1 MNLNT
6 MLKLSKALKVT
17 AKTARLLHI
26 AVVAFA
32 TYKAV
37 RLACTMFDGNEI
49 KNILG

>member
-17 AKTARLLHI
+17 AKTARLLQI

-37 RLACTMFDGNEI
+37 RLACTMVDGKDI

>member
-6 MLKLSKALKVT
+6 MLRLSKALKMT
-17 AKTARLLHI
+17 AKAARLLQV

-37 RLACTMFDGNEI
+37 RLACTMVDS
-49 KNILG
+49 KDILG